1 MVTLEP
7 KTDVFTL
14 VNVFTVT
21 PETQQRV
28 LDLLAEAGP
37 TMQALP
43 GFISSTLHKSFDGNQ
58 VVNYVQWRSRADFE
72 GMQQNP
78 QAAPHMQTIA
88 QLAQS
93 YQPILCEVVWAVNN

>member
-21 PETQQRV
+21 PETQQQV

-37 TMQALP
+37 TMQAQP
-43 GFISSTLHKSFDGNQ
+43 GFISSTLHKSFDGKQ

-72 GMQQNP
+72 SMQKNP
-78 QAAPHMQTIA
+78 QAVPHMQTIA

-93 YQPILCEVVWAVNN
+93 YHPILCEVVWAVNN

>member
-14 VNVFTVT
+14 VNVFAVT
-21 PETQQRV
+21 PETQQQV
-28 LDLLAEAGP
+28 LDLLEQAGP

-43 GFISSTLHKSFDGNQ
+43 GFVSSTLHKSYDGKQ

-72 GMQQNP
+72 AMQKNP
-78 QAAPHMQTIA
+78 QAVPHMQATA

-93 YQPILCEVVWAVNN
+93 YNPILCEVIWSVNN